1 MLMKTFWIIVS
12 AIAASVA
19 LPVAPAIA
27 FGGDGHRA
35 ICALAYR
42 HLSTP
47 ARAEIDRLIALDSDF
62 KRFEDSCSWA
72 DRVRGSTHPET
83 APFHILALEPN
94 DRIVDAADCST
105 DGCVTNA
112 INLHGEILADRMRPD
127 MMRLEALK
135 FFAHWVGDLHQP
147 LHVSIKGNRGG
158 NEILLLWRG
167 ERTSNLHRVWDSD
180 ILLDHMGDRWP
191 QTPDGE
197 RWKLLVDELDHELA
211 LGDVLPFVEST
222 PLAWAQESHDLVRS
236 RSLAYAGASVG
247 PAYVFGDSYYQRNIP
262 IVRQRIKQAALRL
275 AGVLNRMFTAR

>member
-1 MLMKTFWIIVS
+1 MKTIWIIVT
-12 AIAASVA
+12 AVAAPFA
-19 LPVAPAIA
+19 LSVAPAKA

-42 HLSTP
+42 HLSPP
-47 ARAEIDRLIALDSDF
+47 ARAEIDRLIALDPDF

-83 APFHILALEPN
+83 APLHILALEPN
-94 DRIVDAADCST
+94 DRVVDAADCPT
-105 DGCVTNA
+105 DGCVTDA
-112 INLHGEILADRMRPD
+112 ITKHGAILGDRQRSD
-127 MMRLEALK
+127 MARLEALK

-191 QTPDGE
+191 QTLDGE
-197 RWKLLVDELDHELA
+197 RWKMLVDELDQELA
-211 LGDVLPFVEST
+211 LGDVLPFAASA
-222 PLAWAQESHDLVRS
+222 PIAWAQESHDLVRS

-262 IVRQRIKQAALRL
+262 LVRQRIKQAALRL
-275 AGVLNRMFTAR
+275 AGVLNSMFAAR